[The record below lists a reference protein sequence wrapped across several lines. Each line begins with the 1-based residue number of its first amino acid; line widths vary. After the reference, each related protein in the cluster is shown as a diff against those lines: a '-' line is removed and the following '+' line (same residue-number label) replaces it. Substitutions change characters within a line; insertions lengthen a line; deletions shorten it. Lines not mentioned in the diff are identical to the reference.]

1 MQQQHKCFMIE
12 TSDHVV
18 VNDENILEKLCEILL
33 VGLRP
38 LDLEFQF
45 GPLKNEQNA

>member
-33 VGLRP
+33 VGLS
-38 LDLEFQF
+38 
-45 GPLKNEQNA
+45 LKP